1 MPDSKKY
8 FHMLEMPVPPGGTSY
23 VNTTVCTGDIR
34 NIAITADNSQVYAA
48 GNNANTLIK
57 INVSNNAV
65 ATTINTARKAFC
77 LAIDASNTAWVGN
90 APTSG
95 AASQGYVTKVNTSNT
110 VTSIPFLDSLTQY
123 ASPRSLTITDDS
135 VWIVGF
141 SENGL
146 YRINPT
152 DNSITGSYGIVG
164 GSPVSIVASDQY
176 LWTANSSG
184 TRAPS
189 ISQCN
194 LSGNLLRDIG
204 LGASPICLALNPDK
218 SKVYVVDRFGFI
230 YSMDISGTGGV
241 FIQITQIPGG
251 NSQGGLVITPDY
263 IFAGGNTG
271 NIYKIL
277 ISDVSQVQI
286 LSNGSS
292 SPVFSIVTNSDY
304 TSIWAAI
311 QGEVVRF
318 TEFVPPPPPSPNEA
332 ANEALQADNQVAA
345 SNATAGVAVKAGVP
359 LTLAAA
365 VSANLQQT
373 GIPNARNTY
382 VEKNTPTPPR
392 SIIPG
397 VPITP

>member
-1 MPDSKKY
+1 VPDSKKC
-8 FHMLEMPVPPGGTSY
+8 FHMLEMSGPQGGTSY
-23 VNTTVCTGDIR
+23 ENVTVCTGDIR

-57 INVSNNAV
+57 INVSNNA
-65 ATTINTARKAFC
+65 ATTINTGRQAFC

-90 APTSG
+90 ANVGGSVG
-95 AASQGYVTKVNTSNT
+95 GGYVTKVDIFSN
-110 VTSIPFLDSLTQY
+110 VTPIQFVDPPAQY
-123 ASPRSLTITDDS
+123 ARPFSITTTLDA
-135 VWIVGF
+135 VWVVGDN
-141 SENGL
+141 EAGL
-146 YRINPT
+146 YKINPT
-152 DNSITGSYGIVG
+152 NNSVSGSYGLL
-164 GSPVSIVASDQY
+164 GSNPVSIVASDEY
-176 LWTANSSG
+176 LWIANALSQSVMQYDLNSNRLSVIG
-184 TRAPS
+184 VPTSAP
-189 ISQCN
+189 
-194 LSGNLLRDIG
+194 LR
-204 LGASPICLALNPDK
+204 CVALNPDE
-218 SKVYVVDRFGFI
+218 SKVYVVDGYGII
-230 YSMDISGTGGV
+230 YSMDISGVGGSFSSV
-241 FIQITQIPGG
+241 TQIPGG

-292 SPVFSIVTNSDY
+292 NAVFSLVTSSDY

-332 ANEALQADNQVAA
+332 ANEALQASNQVAA
-345 SNATAGVAVKAGVP
+345 SGATEGAATRAGVP

-365 VSANLQQT
+365 VSANLQQI
-373 GIPNARNTY
+373 GIPIARILYT
-382 VEKNTPTPPR
+382 EKITATVPL